1 MSADVW
7 MDGAFLPAEQAT
19 VPLLSHA
26 LHYGTAVFEGI
37 RVYETP
43 AGPAAFRH
51 REHVDRLYQSAALYA
66 MEVPFAKDELRAA
79 THELVRRSGLRACYV
94 RPLVFRA
101 EGTMTVSPLA
111 ARVRVAIALWQWGS
125 YLGEEGKR
133 DGVRA
138 KVSSW
143 RRLGGDA
150 VLPAAKASGHYL
162 NAVLAKLETE
172 RAGYDEG
179 ILLDQRGMVSEGTGE
194 NLFLVCEGVLVTPPI
209 AASILDGITRRS
221 VIEIARD
228 LGIEVVERDV
238 PRQELY
244 VAEELF
250 VTGTAA
256 ELTPLR
262 EIDDRPVGDG
272 RPGPIT
278 LRLQAQLEDALHGRS
293 DRYRAWNDVVGERI
307 PSSTSAAGSGA

>member
-1 MSADVW
+1 MSAEVW
-7 MDGAFLPAEQAT
+7 IDGAFVPAAEAS

-37 RVYETP
+37 RVYDTP
-43 AGPAAFRH
+43 AGPAVFRH
-51 REHVDRLYQSAALYA
+51 REHLDRLARSAALYA
-66 MEVPFAKDELRAA
+66 MDVPYSPEQLRAA

-111 ARVRVAIALWQWGS
+111 ARVAVAIAVWEWGS
-125 YLGEEGKR
+125 YLGEDGKR

-194 NLFLVCEGVLVTPPI
+194 NVFLVRDGTLVTPAI
-209 AASILDGITRRS
+209 SASILDGITRSS

-228 LGIEVVERDV
+228 LGVAVVERDV

-244 VAEELF
+244 LADELF

-256 ELTPLR
+256 ELTPVR

-272 RPGPIT
+272 RPGALT
-278 LRLQAQLEDALHGRS
+278 RRLQRALEDALHGRS
-293 DRYRAWNDVVGERI
+293 ERYRAWNDVVGERS
-307 PSSTSAAGSGA
+307 PSSTSAAGPVR

>member
-1 MSADVW
+1 MSAEVW
-7 MDGAFLPAEQAT
+7 MDGAFVPAEQAT

-37 RVYETP
+37 RVYDT
-43 AGPAAFRH
+43 ADGPAVFRH
-51 REHVDRLYQSAALYA
+51 REHLDRLARSAALYA
-66 MEVPFAKDELRAA
+66 MEIPFAREQLHEA
-79 THELVRRSGLRACYV
+79 THELVRRAGLRACYV

-111 ARVRVAIALWQWGS
+111 ARVAVAIAVWEWGS
-125 YLGEEGKR
+125 YLGDAGKR

-172 RAGYDEG
+172 RAGYEEG
-179 ILLDQRGMVSEGTGE
+179 IMLDRRDMVSEGTGE
-194 NLFLVCEGVLVTPPI
+194 NVFLVCDGMLVTP
-209 AASILDGITRRS
+209 AASASILDGITRRS

-228 LGIEVVERDV
+228 LGVEVVERDV
-238 PRQELY
+238 PRHELY
-244 VAEELF
+244 LADELF

-256 ELTPLR
+256 ELTPVR

-278 LRLQAQLEDALHGRS
+278 LRLQAELEDALHGRS
-293 DRYRAWNDVVGERI
+293 ERYRAWNDVVASVR
-307 PSSTSAAGSGA
+307 